1 MEEFTFFPAATSP
14 RRDHRLGLV
23 GSPPPLLFAAIVEVD
38 DGDDGEE
45 EEKMDLLWEDFN
57 EELARAPP
65 VCPLSPLNIKGGGL
79 TATTAMAKDD
89 GGGGEKQ
96 ARRMYSGSVYYMF
109 DVSVT
114 GQSNPR
120 SCIWFVVTNLVDAD
134 ALPSKPTEMRELLNV
149 KEQAKF
155 SGEFTRNLY
164 VRQCQMIPSLQ
175 LHKCCN

>member
-23 GSPPPLLFAAIVEVD
+23 GSPPPLLFAAVIEVD

-96 ARRMYSGSVYYMF
+96 ARRMYSGSVVRRRRRWSLLLMLRLLKNLF
-109 DVSVT
+109 LAKNT
-114 GQSNPR
+114 RNNPR
-120 SCIWFVVTNLVDAD
+120 TAPI
-134 ALPSKPTEMRELLNV
+134 
-149 KEQAKF
+149 
-155 SGEFTRNLY
+155 
-164 VRQCQMIPSLQ
+164 
-175 LHKCCN
+175 

>member
-1 MEEFTFFPAATSP
+1 MEEFTFFPAAMSP

-23 GSPPPLLFAAIVEVD
+23 GSPPPLLFAAVD

-96 ARRMYSGSVYYMF
+96 ARRMYSGSVVRRRRRWSLLLMLRLLKNLF
-109 DVSVT
+109 LAKNT
-114 GQSNPR
+114 RNNPR
-120 SCIWFVVTNLVDAD
+120 TAPI
-134 ALPSKPTEMRELLNV
+134 
-149 KEQAKF
+149 
-155 SGEFTRNLY
+155 
-164 VRQCQMIPSLQ
+164 
-175 LHKCCN
+175 